1 MQVDFSK
8 NYFELFGF
16 DVGFDVDMSQLS
28 TRWQELQRQ
37 LHPDNFVAAS
47 EPERRF
53 SMQAASLINEAHKV
67 LRTPLAR
74 AAYLLEL
81 RGIDLDTETDTQM
94 APAFLMD
101 QMELR
106 EGIESIPMSGDGY
119 AKIESMR
126 QLLDDR
132 EKDIEAAFVAA
143 YQQSSDDGARES
155 ARQWQFIDKLKR
167 EVSAI
172 EAELDDALS

>member
-16 DVGFDVDMSQLS
+16 DVSYTVDRGLLAS
-28 TRWQELQRQ
+28 RWQQLQRE
-37 LHPDNFVAAS
+37 LHPDNFVSAS

-53 SMQAASLINEAHKV
+53 SMQAASFVNEAHKV
-67 LRTPLAR
+67 LETPLSR
-74 AAYLLEL
+74 AAYLLQLED
-81 RGIDLDTETDTQM
+81 IDLDNETDTQM
-94 APAFLMD
+94 SPAFLMD

-106 EGIESIPMSGDGY
+106 EDIESIHSSADSY
-119 AKIESMR
+119 AKIDSISA
-126 QLLDDR
+126 QLR
-132 EKDIEAAFVAA
+132 ERETDIEAQFVTA
-143 YQQSSDDGARES
+143 YNRADFEAARES

-172 EAELDDALS
+172 EADLDDAL